1 MDPLSI
7 AASVTGL
14 VLFSAKVVG
23 FLSEVRDA
31 PTVAGDL
38 LAEVQ
43 AMHLIFE
50 QLRNFV
56 HRFADHDKQCISRI
70 DINGL
75 VTILTGCVCTFS
87 EIDGLLEN
95 CDRNAKR
102 PQLNLWD
109 RSKWA
114 TKTSDITRLVGK
126 LQSYKSSLTLLFVML
141 VPNMAPAHDQ
151 TMVADTAR

>member
-56 HRFADHDKQCISRI
+56 HRFADHEKQCVSRI
-70 DINGL
+70 DIDGL

-95 CDRNAKR
+95 CDRKR
-102 PQLNLWD
+102 PQLSLWD
-109 RSKWA
+109 RAKWA
-114 TKTSDITRLVGK
+114 TKTNDITRVVGK

-141 VPNMAPAHDQ
+141 VPSMAPPQDQ